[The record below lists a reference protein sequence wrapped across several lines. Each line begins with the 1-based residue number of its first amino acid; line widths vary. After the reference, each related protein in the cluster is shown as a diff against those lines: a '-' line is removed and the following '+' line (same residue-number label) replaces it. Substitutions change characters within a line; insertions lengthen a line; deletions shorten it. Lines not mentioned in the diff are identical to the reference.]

1 MNREIKVL
9 RLGHRPCR
17 DERMTTHVG
26 LVARAFGADGVLL
39 DKEDDKVKESILD
52 VLDRFGG
59 DLSFGVIGDW
69 EKFLDNWEG
78 VVIHLSMYG
87 QKIQDVE
94 DELKRINKDIL
105 IVLGSQKVP
114 SEVYKIADYNVA
126 VTNQPHSEVAALA
139 ILLDRLF
146 GGKELEKRFEGD
158 IEIVPSEGKKVVKEK
173 D

>member
-9 RLGHRPCR
+9 RLGHRPFR

-52 VLDRFGG
+52 VRNRFGG

-114 SEVYKIADYNVA
+114 SEVYKIANYNVA

-158 IEIVPSEGKKVVKEK
+158 IEIIPSEGKKVVKEK